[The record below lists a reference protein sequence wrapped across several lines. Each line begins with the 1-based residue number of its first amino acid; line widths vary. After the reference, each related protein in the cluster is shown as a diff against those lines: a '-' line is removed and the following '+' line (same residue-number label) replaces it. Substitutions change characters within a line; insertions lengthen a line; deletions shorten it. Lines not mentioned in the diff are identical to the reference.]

1 VFVATPDLLD
11 KMCLGAVAG
20 SMKFCT
26 LDETSCTFSTHA
38 KKVAVCAG
46 SIYISTG
53 HQSAFAHHYAPTVS
67 LSSKQLEGLLE
78 ERHTKEEW
86 IRLLLGLRQGSDG
99 VDAGSSPGATNPVS
113 VLNGVTPGRKRKVRY
128 EDELRL
134 GTQTPSRGGL
144 DVSLKDSFDSEGEL
158 VILTLEDLSGFE
170 AEDKVAAMWGQWSQ
184 VISMLQCLGGNLRGL
199 KALVAEDFL
208 ELDSKVLEVEAK
220 VGGLPTSPDFED
232 CGTLGDGLELVHSQI
247 KDLATELQTLLGK
260 SSLLTTAVE
269 TRARESQLV
278 LQQRL
283 ETALEQGFKEV
294 ENAMKTI
301 VDAVKCLNQEQEFL
315 REMIIRLQQQGRVS
329 LGMNSQQ
336 YLEVTALVARVKLL
350 EARLPAQPGGRL
362 GDETFRSRVDVLAFV
377 ETHVPSNCFFLF
389 HDVVTFM
396 EALTT
401 SHVERKDV
409 LEEWYRSTKV
419 GVNEA
424 SACHMASFQLI
435 LPTVFGRVKEGSAAS
450 VKHHLPAVRSFKEWN
465 TFDGVSGVKSFI
477 AAGMDDLKYQFR
489 QDIDRT
495 LDLETHTK
503 ARLLAA
509 EMLKSSQTFVVEM
522 SSWVDAFYQELIST
536 SDATEDKA

>member
-1 VFVATPDLLD
+1 
-11 KMCLGAVAG
+11 
-20 SMKFCT
+20 
-26 LDETSCTFSTHA
+26 
-38 KKVAVCAG
+38 
-46 SIYISTG
+46 
-53 HQSAFAHHYAPTVS
+53 
-67 LSSKQLEGLLE
+67 
-78 ERHTKEEW
+78 
-86 IRLLLGLRQGSDG
+86 
-99 VDAGSSPGATNPVS
+99 
-113 VLNGVTPGRKRKVRY
+113 
-128 EDELRL
+128 
-134 GTQTPSRGGL
+134 
-144 DVSLKDSFDSEGEL
+144 
-158 VILTLEDLSGFE
+158 VILTSEDLSSFE
-170 AEDKVAAMWGQWSQ
+170 AKDKVAAMWAQWSQ
-184 VISMLQCLGGNLRGL
+184 VISTLQRLGGNLRGL

-220 VGGLPTSPDFED
+220 LGGLPASPDFED
-232 CGTLGDGLELVHSQI
+232 CGTLGDGLELVHSQM

-283 ETALEQGFKEV
+283 ETALKQGFKEV

-301 VDAVKCLNQEQEFL
+301 ADAVKCLSQEQESLTETF
-315 REMIIRLQQQGRVS
+315 IRLQQQGS
-329 LGMNSQQ
+329 MSSGTNSQQ
-336 YLEVTALVARVKLL
+336 YLELTALVARVELL
-350 EARLPAQPGGRL
+350 EARLPAQLGGRL
-362 GDETFRSRVDVLAFV
+362 GDETFWSRVDVLAFV

-424 SACHMASFQLI
+424 SARHMALFRLI
-435 LPTVFGRVKEGSAAS
+435 LPTVFGRIKEGSAAS
-450 VKHHLPAVRSFKEWN
+450 VKYHLPAVRSFKEWN

-477 AAGMDDLKYQFR
+477 AAGMDDLKYQYR

-503 ARLLAA
+503 ACLLVA
-509 EMLKSSQTFVVEM
+509 EMLESSQTFVMEM

-536 SDATEDKA
+536 SEATEDKAWEVIV